1 MDGNW
6 YRVEPIRWILITDAS
21 STQSG
26 YISTDTMAVMESVV
40 YVGKYSDTA
49 LSLGNGYVSANS
61 VSGSDVNYFYNNF
74 LLNERLYLT
83 EFTAESSAFSSSSIT
98 ISETSTSYIFLS
110 SNEEI
115 NEAKGNYETEFSDFV
130 KDYLDMIGQ
139 NDLYYVR
146 DLGSNLNTVSSHT
159 EGGGTVNSKPTD
171 FLGMRFTI
179 QVSEYVCLS

>member
-49 LSLGNGYVSANS
+49 LGLGNGYVSANS

-98 ISETSTSYIFLS
+98 TSETSTSYIFLS